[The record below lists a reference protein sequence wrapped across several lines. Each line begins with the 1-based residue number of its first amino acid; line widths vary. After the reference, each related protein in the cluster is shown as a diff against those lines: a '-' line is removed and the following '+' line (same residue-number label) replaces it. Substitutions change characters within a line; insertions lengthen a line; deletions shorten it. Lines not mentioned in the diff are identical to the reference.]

1 MTPTGPGDLA
11 HLGTESG
18 MTESGALPRSETLK
32 SGIAVTIRALRT
44 DDRQK
49 IAAAVRS
56 LDQES
61 IYYRLFSYRKELT
74 ERGLDRIMA
83 IDSPRDVVLVV
94 THGEGTA
101 ERIVGSGR
109 FVASDANDDR
119 TAEVAFMVDEHFHG
133 QGLAG
138 RLLKELAVIARKSGI
153 TALTAEVLAGN
164 KPMLAVFAKSGLP
177 MWKRREG
184 VVVHITLSL
193 PGE

>member
-1 MTPTGPGDLA
+1 
-11 HLGTESG
+11 
-18 MTESGALPRSETLK
+18 MTEFGGLPRSETLK
-32 SGIAVTIRALRT
+32 SGIAVTIRALRA
-44 DDRQK
+44 DDREK

-83 IDSPRDVVLVV
+83 IDSPRDVVIVV

-109 FVASDANDDR
+109 FVASDANDR
-119 TAEVAFMVDEHFHG
+119 TAEVAFMVEENFHG
-133 QGLAG
+133 QGVAG
-138 RLLKELAVIARKSGI
+138 RLLKELAVIARKRGI

-164 KPMLAVFAKSGLP
+164 KPMLAVFAKSGLS
-177 MWKRREG
+177 MSKRRDGG
-184 VVVHITLSL
+184 VVHVTLSL
-193 PGE
+193 RGE